1 MVVHQRDGFKQA
13 EIHSYE
19 SGVAAQSPGT
29 TALRMDTWARLV
41 TFIFS
46 GDSFFFLDAYTIL
59 YPLKIQKIPHR
70 YCVFACLLILPDS
83 L

>member
-46 GDSFFFLDAYTIL
+46 GDSFFFLDAYTI
-59 YPLKIQKIPHR
+59 PP
-70 YCVFACLLILPDS
+70 
-83 L
+83 